1 VNIHIT
7 TLLTLG
13 VLGAM
18 LLVGGVWGWTAVTE
32 SLPGKEDVGKCQMTA
47 VEAGSRVRAGQ
58 VTITVLNAGT
68 RAGLAD
74 RTMSLFTDQGFGRGD
89 VGNAPKGSPVDF
101 AEIWTDDPESPD
113 VRLAQTRLGAD
124 AAVVRRDVTGLGVG
138 VVVVVGNDFDQLA
151 QGKRSVTVHDD
162 TEICSPPQA

>member
-1 VNIHIT
+1 MNIHIK

-13 VLGAM
+13 VLGA
-18 LLVGGVWGWTAVTE
+18 LLIVGGIWGFTAVTE
-32 SLPGKEDVGKCQMTA
+32 SLPGKEDVGKCQLTT
-47 VEAGSRVRAGQ
+47 VEPGSRVRAGQ
-58 VTITVLNAGT
+58 VTVTVLNAGT

-74 RTMSLFTDQGFGRGD
+74 RTMGLFADQGFGRGD
-89 VGNAPKGSPVDF
+89 VGNAPKGTPIEF

-113 VRLAQTRLGAD
+113 VRLVQTRLGAD
-124 AAVVRRDVTGLGVG
+124 AEVVRRDATGVG

-151 QGKRSVTVHDD
+151 QGKRSVTVHES